1 MPNSFQFNIPT
12 RVIYKSDAIQEL
24 GSLLSAMD
32 IHKVLL
38 VTDKGLTQ
46 AGYVEP
52 IVKIIHDAQM
62 ECRVFDDVEPNPSIE
77 TVEKGV
83 SVCREFD
90 YQGVIA
96 LGGGSPMDVAKTVA
110 VRVTNDLDIRTLEGP
125 DKFRNDPLPVIAVPT
140 TAGTGSEVTPFAV
153 ITNRQQKYK
162 LTIISQR
169 IIPKVAVLDP
179 KLIANLPA
187 SIAASTGLDALTHA
201 IESYTSLFGSIYSDA
216 FAEKAIDLIGNN
228 LRRFVANRKNEEAA
242 GAMLIASLF
251 AGLAFAHAR
260 LGNAHAMAHPL
271 SGFFDVP
278 HGVANAIL
286 LPYIMEYN
294 RIAVPE
300 KFERIAQLLGEEW
313 TSDGAVLAVKKLNS
327 DLGIPHTLSEVGV
340 QAEAIEAMTAD
351 AMKSGNVLANP
362 RQTGSSEIQQLYRLA
377 M

>member
-1 MPNSFQFNIPT
+1 
-12 RVIYKSDAIQEL
+12 
-24 GSLLSAMD
+24 
-32 IHKVLL
+32 
-38 VTDKGLTQ
+38 
-46 AGYVEP
+46 
-52 IVKIIHDAQM
+52 
-62 ECRVFDDVEPNPSIE
+62 
-77 TVEKGV
+77 
-83 SVCREFD
+83 
-90 YQGVIA
+90 
-96 LGGGSPMDVAKTVA
+96 MDVAKTVA